1 MQTYLGLK
9 SKHHNIADRLAYI
22 DFKLRFTGFVK
33 RSDIGEMFNLSDA
46 AASKLLAEYNKE
58 CPSNMEYNRTLRANA
73 LKRESYTPLLDFD
86 VETTLGMLANGFNK
100 NKLSEPAKTI
110 VPFEK
115 IGKIP
120 NQLSIECIAKITRAI
135 SCGHS
140 IRCCYYSENSSNH
153 NERTIVPLAIMYDGV
168 NWMFRGYHRHDK
180 KGIFFKN
187 FHFSRAKNVVEL
199 FEDKNAK
206 KQPTESLEQDK
217 SWNLIVPLQLKLHN
231 TLSDD
236 QKNRVRTDFGMN
248 EDTDEITISVRSAY
262 LWILEKKWFIDRAP
276 QNSDADKQRFY
287 KFKLINSD
295 MVRLLEQQNL

>member
-1 MQTYLGLK
+1 
-9 SKHHNIADRLAYI
+9 
-22 DFKLRFTGFVK
+22 
-33 RSDIGEMFNLSDA
+33 
-46 AASKLLAEYNKE
+46 
-58 CPSNMEYNRTLRANA
+58 MEYNRTLRANA

-86 VETTLGMLANGFNK
+86 AETTLGMLANGFNK
-100 NKLSEPAKTI
+100 NKLSEPVKTI

-153 NERTIVPLAIMYDGV
+153 DERTIVPLAIMYDGV
-168 NWMFRGYHRHDK
+168 NWMFRGYHRHDEK
-180 KGIFFKN
+180 SVFFKN

-199 FEDKNAK
+199 FEDKNVK

-217 SWNLIVPLQLKLHN
+217 RWNLIVPLQLKLHN
-231 TLSDD
+231 TLNDA

-248 EDTDEITISVRSAY
+248 QDTDEITISVRSAY
-262 LWILEKKWFIDRAP
+262 LWILEKKWFIDRTP
-276 QNSDADKQRFY
+276 QNSDTDKQRFY

-295 MVRLLEQQNL
+295 MIRLLEQQNL